1 MKKFLIAITLVLCLS
16 LTACGNASQQGD
28 SLDGQAGDSSNS
40 SFFDKILGQFG
51 NSLGGQSG
59 SNSTE
64 EPIDIFSEPQI
75 ILDETSVELE
85 NRYDNYG
92 KHIGYYRATL
102 GTNCG
107 VEGVML
113 FDILD
118 LDKNVINS
126 YKPTF
131 AGQSLYTSFRGE
143 GYLVEIFETD
153 AFIQEIQ
160 TFKTNSN
167 SYYFI
172 AGGNGNPYAYI
183 EDRNGATVRLD
194 LYNENG
200 DVVTSLT
207 PNDPKNRLDVWDYT
221 FIYGKGYD
229 IKVSECVDYKFYGG
243 IMWGTSSREL
253 YYNSNGKL
261 LCEIEYDY
269 TENNEKS
276 DLIQTRARVKNAS
289 GKLLRTYERSN
300 LDKVL
305 ASKLGEDPDF
315 YIYYSSEM
323 DCLSFY
329 ADDGLDYM
337 NLFTNYINYEYIDL
351 SENKVLLKLEKT
363 YQDGNKFITEYT
375 HRGGKLIATAD
386 GKSSYYSKIENY
398 DKKGNLKEIVEEAN
412 GELLKV
418 EWSALGDVGYISF
431 YDTEGN
437 SMDYYEVNGET
448 YSRTVYFG

>member
-1 MKKFLIAITLVLCLS
+1 MKKFLISIILIGCVVAV
-16 LTACGNASQQGD
+16 ACVAFPKLEGFSSEQSGD
-28 SLDGQAGDSSNS
+28 IPANS
-40 SFFDKILGQFG
+40 IFDKIFSQM
-51 NSLGGQSG
+51 SSD
-59 SNSTE
+59 STE

-75 ILDETSVELE
+75 VLDKSSEVLE
-85 NRYDNYG
+85 KLRDDEGN
-92 KHIGYYRATL
+92 HIGYYRITE

-107 VEGVML
+107 VMGTML
-113 FDILD
+113 IEFLD
-118 LDKNVINS
+118 LDKNVIDS
-126 YKPTF
+126 YQPKL
-131 AGQSLYTSFRGE
+131 AGQGLGYNLGE
-143 GYLVEIFETD
+143 GYILEIWESD
-153 AFIQEIQ
+153 AIFGQENQ
-160 TFKTNSN
+160 NYNSN
-167 SYYFI
+167 SYYFRR
-172 AGGNGNPYAYI
+172 GGNSTPYAYI

-207 PNDPKNRLDVWDYT
+207 PNDPKNRLSVWDYT
-221 FIYGKGYD
+221 FTYGKGYS
-229 IKVSECVDYKFYGG
+229 IKVYEYVDYKFYGG
-243 IMWGTSSREL
+243 IMWGTESREM

-276 DLIQTRARVKNAS
+276 NLIKTRARVKNAS

-300 LDKVL
+300 LDKAL
-305 ASKLGEDPDF
+305 ASKLGEAPDF
-315 YIYYSSEM
+315 YIYYDLEF

-337 NLFTNYINYEYIDL
+337 NLTYCINHEYIDL

-375 HRGGKLIATAD
+375 HRGGKLIATAG
-386 GKSSYYSKIENY
+386 GKSSYYSKIEIY
-398 DKKGNLKEIVEEAN
+398 DKKGNLKEIVEAAN

-418 EWSALGDVGYISF
+418 EWSAFGDTGYISF